1 MSSSISEEETKRKV
15 IEAFKNQINSGK
27 AVEAQKEPEVPVLAE
42 EAKPAEL
49 KSNQK
54 WFSDVFKYKPY
65 MGDFPVTIFN
75 AKDWSENVR
84 VFIPEKDPTYEPQKI
99 EVAKIVLALEHND
112 KTIITGP
119 TGAGKSSVVRYICSV
134 LGRPLIRL
142 NMKGDIESSSVFGS
156 VGARDGSTVWTDGPA
171 TEAVKYGAVLL
182 VDEWDVTPPEIMFG
196 FQYLLERNGKLYV
209 AEMPGTSEDRM
220 LTPNENFR
228 IICCGNTVG
237 QGDDTGHFAGTTP
250 QNTATLDRFDTSI
263 RLGYLNKDHE
273 LKILKNNVPS
283 INKPTMEKMIQLAA
297 LVRDGYTSSRIG
309 LTLSPRSLIGW
320 AYKIEQYNG
329 DVREAFKVSYADKLR
344 ESDQKVVFELYTKVF
359 GK

>member
-1 MSSSISEEETKRKV
+1 MASTKPEEEETRRK
-15 IEAFKNQINSGK
+15 IIDQIKSDVSQKTGK
-27 AVEAQKEPEVPVLAE
+27 ATVEEIPVLE
-42 EAKPAEL
+42 GEQEAKTL
-49 KSNQK
+49 KADQK

-65 MGDFPVTIFN
+65 MGDFPVTVFA
-75 AKDWSENVR
+75 AKDWSSNVS
-84 VFIPEKDPTYEPQKI
+84 VFLPELDPTYEPQKI
-99 EVAKIVLALEHND
+99 EVAKIVLALENND

-119 TGAGKSSVVRYICSV
+119 TGAGKSSVVKYICAK
-134 LGRPLIRL
+134 LGRTLIRL

-171 TEAVKYGAVLL
+171 TEAVKHGAVLL

-220 LTPNENFR
+220 LTPHEQFR

-263 RLGYLNKDHE
+263 RLGYLHKDHE
-273 LKILKNNVPS
+273 LKILKNNSPEVS
-283 INKPTMEKMIQLAA
+283 KPTLEKMIQLAS
-297 LVRDGYTSSRIG
+297 LVRDGYTNSRIG

-320 AYKIEQYNG
+320 SLKIKQYNG
-329 DVREAFKVSYADKLR
+329 DIKEAFKVSYADKLR
-344 ESDQKVVFELYTKVF
+344 ESDQKVVYELYTKVF